1 MDVDLA
7 EISNGQLSEPERK
20 RLQAEGRCFFC
31 KNQGHMARQCPKKG
45 RPRTEGQHPRPRPTI
60 ARTVDADEETLVDIA
75 AISIPNRQAV
85 LKGIQGMN
93 AEERGKLLDELIMT
107 EQTEQPSF

>member
-1 MDVDLA
+1 MTHTIDV
-7 EISNGQLSEPERK
+7 
-20 RLQAEGRCFFC
+20 
-31 KNQGHMARQCPKKG
+31 
-45 RPRTEGQHPRPRPTI
+45 
-60 ARTVDADEETLVDIA
+60 DEETVVDVA

-93 AEERGKLLDELIMT
+93 TEERGKLLDELIMT

>member
-1 MDVDLA
+1 M
-7 EISNGQLSEPERK
+7 
-20 RLQAEGRCFFC
+20 
-31 KNQGHMARQCPKKG
+31 
-45 RPRTEGQHPRPRPTI
+45 
-60 ARTVDADEETLVDIA
+60 VDADEETLVDIA
-75 AISIPNRQAV
+75 AVSIPNRQAV

>member
-1 MDVDLA
+1 MT
-7 EISNGQLSEPERK
+7 
-20 RLQAEGRCFFC
+20 
-31 KNQGHMARQCPKKG
+31 
-45 RPRTEGQHPRPRPTI
+45 RTI
-60 ARTVDADEETLVDIA
+60 DADKETVVDVA
-75 AISIPNRQAV
+75 AISTPNRQAV